1 MNTRSVL
8 IIDDDELFRKFLR
21 LALVGLGFAVTEAK
35 DGLEGIRCYKKDK
48 FDLVI
53 TDLVMPGKEGLETIR
68 ELRQLDPTVRIIA
81 ISGGGRAGH
90 GDYLPLARAFGAAEV
105 MDKPFT
111 PETLNAAITKVLG
124 AA

>member
-21 LALVGLGFAVTEAK
+21 LALEGFGFAVAEAQ
-35 DGLEGIRCYKKDK
+35 DGLEGMRCYSKGK

-68 ELRQLDPTVRIIA
+68 ELRQQDPGVRIIA
-81 ISGGGRAGH
+81 ISGGGRPGH

-105 MDKPFT
+105 IDKPFT
-111 PETLNAAITKVLG
+111 PERLSAAIAKVLG
-124 AA
+124 QS

>member
-1 MNTRSVL
+1 MSNRGIL

-21 LALVGLGFAVTEAK
+21 LALVGFGFTVTEAR
-35 DGLEGIRCYKKDK
+35 DGIEGIRCYTQGT

-68 ELRQLDPTVRIIA
+68 ELRQKDPGVRIIA

-90 GDYLPLARAFGAAEV
+90 GDYLPLARAFGALEV

-111 PETLNAAITKVLG
+111 PERLRAAISKVLG
-124 AA
+124 EA